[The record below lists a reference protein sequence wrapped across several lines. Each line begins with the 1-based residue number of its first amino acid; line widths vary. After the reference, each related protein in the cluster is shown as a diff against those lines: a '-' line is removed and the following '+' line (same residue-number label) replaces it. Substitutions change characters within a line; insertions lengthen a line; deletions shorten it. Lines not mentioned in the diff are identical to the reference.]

1 MKFLESYPINA
12 IIKQSKILL
21 FIVCTLEGIQMC
33 NYGITRKKISVFL
46 SRNFLSLGR
55 LYK

>member
-21 FIVCTLEGIQMC
+21 FIVCTLEGMQMC